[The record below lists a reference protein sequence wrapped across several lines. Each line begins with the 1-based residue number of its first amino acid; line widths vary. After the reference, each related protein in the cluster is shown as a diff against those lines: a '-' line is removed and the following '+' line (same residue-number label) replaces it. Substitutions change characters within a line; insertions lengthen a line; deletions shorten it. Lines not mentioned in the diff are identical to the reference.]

1 MDFLLA
7 MMRIDG
13 RKQEDGN
20 RVITGSMIV
29 PSGKLWTL
37 FAQEKYKPSF
47 YVKLV
52 YIFYSACSQ

>member
-1 MDFLLA
+1 MDLLLA
-7 MMRIDG
+7 VMRIDG

-20 RVITGSMIV
+20 RVITGSMIM

-47 YVKLV
+47 CVKFG
-52 YIFYSACSQ
+52 IQF